1 MMHASTSFGLPAS
14 RRALCWSLG
23 VRRFAAATL
32 FVLLG
37 CIFVSA
43 APAQSDPDT
52 VAKLRRDQDDILR
65 KAEHLQA
72 LMQKLLQRY
81 EREHKAEHVKL
92 LQEGLAHIERSG
104 ILRDVA
110 TIRDDLTAAAFTEAL
125 RKQKEVV
132 DDLERLLNILLER
145 KSVENLEQQ
154 MQLAAKQAATARELE
169 QRQRDLIGETN
180 SIVRNEP
187 TEAERKLLEGL
198 QSLRDAERREAE
210 RNARQSG
217 TRRPFL
223 ESALQQVQE
232 LLRQQERLESSL
244 ADEAAGRTAG
254 IREREFDLGSLTQR
268 TRELQG
274 QLRDQERQQNIG
286 ESAQK
291 LREEAA
297 GTDQQAMQ
305 QARDRLETQLQDAP
319 KLHAGSEGT
328 MQDPE
333 WKALRDRLRKAESGA
348 LPAESAELRQ
358 IGEAAEKVAAQRNKE
373 AGEANTK
380 LSGEL
385 QQDAEKLAAR
395 MQQARS
401 PTEQAAP
408 NEQQSPADSVAE
420 AGKRLAEAQAAAKAG
435 ATKEAQAKV
444 NQALSALERARTQH
458 QQQSPDAAKQAAEM
472 AATAAATGQE
482 LQNAPNAEA
491 PEQTAS
497 KQVQQA
503 AEALRKTEDAV
514 QSARDAGSKPDA
526 GQPTATSKQ
535 QLEAAKQTLEQ
546 ALGKANEGNQPDLA
560 DAAQRQEQLQKAT
573 EAQQQQLGEA
583 QKNGQIT
590 PEQQSAASSQL
601 DKAKQHMQQ
610 AVQQLQSG
618 KQASASGQQDAAAE
632 ALQQAMESL
641 QQQRPLSPEQKQAL
655 QDEAKKQQEL
665 AEDIVRLAEEL
676 KKRQN
681 KAAERAANQAADA
694 ARKAQ
699 RAMERGD
706 EEQTQEQQE
715 QARQKLEE
723 AAKQLEEEKDRY
735 QDLRQEELLF
745 RMKEELTNLL
755 EKQRPI
761 TAQTLEAHRT
771 TPAEGLSRPAR
782 RKLNTAGE
790 EEQALATKIDFLV
803 NALNDEG
810 NLVYQTVLRASL
822 EDLREVARRLSGR
835 APDPGPYTTMLQQD
849 VERRSEELIKALERE
864 QKRREQERKQ
874 QQEQQ
879 QQQGQNKFNP
889 QREKLVSLIAD
900 LEMLKQLGIDTRRA
914 SDNLRTLIEAR
925 ADETV
930 SDAEVALVE
939 RLSHQ
944 HAEITALFQK
954 IRQGIEAAMKAM
966 EGNEDEQGGG
976 RGR

>member
-1 MMHASTSFGLPAS
+1 MMHAMRWARSFVAV
-14 RRALCWSLG
+14 AL
-23 VRRFAAATL
+23 FA
-32 FVLLG
+32 VVG
-37 CIFVSA
+37 CLVTTTA
-43 APAQSDPDT
+43 APAQTDPEAI
-52 VAKLRRDQDDILR
+52 AKLRRDQDDILR

-72 LMQKLLQRY
+72 LMQKLLLRY
-81 EREHKAEHVKL
+81 EREHKQEHVKL

-169 QRQRDLIGETN
+169 QRQRNLIEDTQK
-180 SIVRNEP
+180 IVRNEP
-187 TEAERKLLEGL
+187 TDAERKLLEGL
-198 QSLRDAERREAE
+198 QNLRDAERREAE

-223 ESALQQVQE
+223 ENALQQVQE

-274 QLRDQERQQNIG
+274 QLRDQERQQGLG
-286 ESAQK
+286 EAAQK

-319 KLHAGSEGT
+319 KLHSGPDGAT
-328 MQDPE
+328 QDPD
-333 WKALRDRLRKAESGA
+333 WKQLRDRLRKAEGGA
-348 LPAESAELRQ
+348 TPAESAELRQ
-358 IGEAAEKVAAQRNKE
+358 IGEAAEKLAAQRNQE

-385 QQDAEKLAAR
+385 QQDADKLAER
-395 MQQARS
+395 MQQTRS
-401 PTEQAAP
+401 ATEQAAP
-408 NEQQSPADSVAE
+408 ADQQSPAQSVAE
-420 AGKRLAEAQAAAKAG
+420 AGKRLGEAQAAAKAG

-444 NQALSALERARTQH
+444 NQALSALERARAQH

-491 PEQTAS
+491 AEQTAN
-497 KQVQQA
+497 QQLQQA

-514 QSARDAGSKPDA
+514 QTARDAGQKPDA

-560 DAAQRQEQLQKAT
+560 EAAQRQEQLQKAT
-573 EAQQQQLGEA
+573 EAEQQKLGAA
-583 QKNGQIT
+583 QKSGQIT

-601 DKAKQHMQQ
+601 DKARQHMQQ
-610 AVQQLQSG
+610 AVEQLSSG
-618 KQASASGQQDAAAE
+618 KQASAATQQDAAAE

-681 KAAERAANQAADA
+681 KAAERSAAQAADA

-699 RAMERGD
+699 RAMEQGD
-706 EEQTQEQQE
+706 EQETQEQQE

-761 TAQTLEAHRT
+761 TAQTLEAQRT
-771 TPAEGLSRPAR
+771 MPSEGLSRPAR

-790 EEQALATKIDFLV
+790 EEQGLATKIEFLV
-803 NALNDEG
+803 HALNDDG
-810 NLVYQTVLRASL
+810 NLVYQTVLRASQ

-849 VERRSEELIKALERE
+849 VERRAEELIKALERE
-864 QKRREQERKQ
+864 QKRREQERRQ
-874 QQEQQ
+874 QQEQ

-914 SDNLRTLIEAR
+914 TDNLRTLIDARGDEA
-925 ADETV
+925 V
-930 SDAEVALVE
+930 SDAEVALIE

-954 IRQGIEAAMKAM
+954 IREGIEAALQAQ
-966 EGNEDEQGGG
+966 EGGENPDQGGG

>member
-1 MMHASTSFGLPAS
+1 MTHASTSFGLPVS
-14 RRALCWSLG
+14 RRALTWSLG

-348 LPAESAELRQ
+348 SPAESAELRQ

-435 ATKEAQAKV
+435 ATKEAQAKA

-497 KQVQQA
+497 KQLQQA

-879 QQQGQNKFNP
+879 QQGQNKFNP